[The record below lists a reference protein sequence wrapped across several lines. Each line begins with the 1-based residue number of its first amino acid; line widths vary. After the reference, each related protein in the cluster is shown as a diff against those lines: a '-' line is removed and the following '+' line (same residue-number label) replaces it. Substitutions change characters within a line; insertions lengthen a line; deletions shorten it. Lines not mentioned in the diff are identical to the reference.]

1 MGVAKAAH
9 FSSNIHVF
17 LLSQYQSP
25 CIASYKGS
33 PVDSLVNRSG
43 QVLRRS
49 FLENILKKAYS
60 IKKACPFALG
70 PSSFLL
76 LGT

>member
-25 CIASYKGS
+25 RIARSNGGASYKGS
-33 PVDSLVNRSG
+33 PVDSL
-43 QVLRRS
+43 
-49 FLENILKKAYS
+49 S
-60 IKKACPFALG
+60 IEVVK
-70 PSSFLL
+70 S
-76 LGT
+76 